1 MSWRIDA
8 EQPTEF
14 ELLIILE
21 QNDIRILLYN
31 SMGL

>member
-1 MSWRIDA
+1 MSWRIDV